1 MTYHAM
7 FSLYI
12 MTGLLALVI
21 SVSLFCKSI
30 AEAKEW
36 KKKFGESESALRSY
50 ELGERSPKQDALE
63 RIAKALDVAPA
74 CFDTYGI
81 EHYHELMHALF
92 LLEDRFGIE
101 PCADGNIRLT
111 DETIQ
116 SCVCTWW
123 SWKEFLKEGKI
134 TREEYENRKDSFLR

>member
-36 KKKFGESESALRSY
+36 KRKFGESYRRNHGTEPEVTGNRVVS
-50 ELGERSPKQDALE
+50 KQDLLSGMHMVSAE
-63 RIAKALDVAPA
+63 RNSTTGRKV
-74 CFDTYGI
+74 
-81 EHYHELMHALF
+81 EK
-92 LLEDRFGIE
+92 
-101 PCADGNIRLT
+101 
-111 DETIQ
+111 DE
-116 SCVCTWW
+116 
-123 SWKEFLKEGKI
+123 
-134 TREEYENRKDSFLR
+134 

>member
-36 KKKFGESESALRSY
+36 KKEKRLFALR
-50 ELGERSPKQDALE
+50 LE
-63 RIAKALDVAPA
+63 NSSMARRMQPTLSV
-74 CFDTYGI
+74 YQ
-81 EHYHELMHALF
+81 MV
-92 LLEDRFGIE
+92 
-101 PCADGNIRLT
+101 
-111 DETIQ
+111 
-116 SCVCTWW
+116 S
-123 SWKEFLKEGKI
+123 
-134 TREEYENRKDSFLR
+134 

>member
-36 KKKFGESESALRSY
+36 KRSFGERNWDYLYQVLIALV
-50 ELGERSPKQDALE
+50 A
-63 RIAKALDVAPA
+63 IATSGYAI
-74 CFDTYGI
+74 FI
-81 EHYHELMHALF
+81 LF
-92 LLEDRFGIE
+92 EMR
-101 PCADGNIRLT
+101 
-111 DETIQ
+111 
-116 SCVCTWW
+116 
-123 SWKEFLKEGKI
+123 
-134 TREEYENRKDSFLR
+134 

>member
-36 KKKFGESESALRSY
+36 KMKFGERNWDYLYRVLISWENEKRLFALKLENSSIAWRMQPTLSGMHMVSA
-50 ELGERSPKQDALE
+50 ERNSTTGRKVE
-63 RIAKALDVAPA
+63 K
-74 CFDTYGI
+74 
-81 EHYHELMHALF
+81 
-92 LLEDRFGIE
+92 
-101 PCADGNIRLT
+101 
-111 DETIQ
+111 DE
-116 SCVCTWW
+116 
-123 SWKEFLKEGKI
+123 
-134 TREEYENRKDSFLR
+134 

>member
-36 KKKFGESESALRSY
+36 KRKFGERNWDYLYRVLIALVAIATSGYAIFILFVRMRRTRAAGA
-50 ELGERSPKQDALE
+50 GEGHRWSQ
-63 RIAKALDVAPA
+63 RVGIAQL
-74 CFDTYGI
+74 
-81 EHYHELMHALF
+81 
-92 LLEDRFGIE
+92 
-101 PCADGNIRLT
+101 
-111 DETIQ
+111 
-116 SCVCTWW
+116 
-123 SWKEFLKEGKI
+123 
-134 TREEYENRKDSFLR
+134 

>member
-36 KKKFGESESALRSY
+36 KRKFGERNWDYLIEFSLRWS
-50 ELGERSPKQDALE
+50 
-63 RIAKALDVAPA
+63 
-74 CFDTYGI
+74 
-81 EHYHELMHALF
+81 
-92 LLEDRFGIE
+92 
-101 PCADGNIRLT
+101 
-111 DETIQ
+111 Q
-116 SCVCTWW
+116 SLHPVTPF
-123 SWKEFLKEGKI
+123 SFSLKCDNG
-134 TREEYENRKDSFLR
+134 F

>member
-30 AEAKEW
+30 AEAKVW
-36 KKKFGESESALRSY
+36 
-50 ELGERSPKQDALE
+50 
-63 RIAKALDVAPA
+63 
-74 CFDTYGI
+74 CYGI

-101 PCADGNIRLT
+101 PCVDGSIRFT
-111 DETIQ
+111 NEAIQ
-116 SCVCTWW
+116 SCVCTWR
-123 SWKEFLKEGKI
+123 SWKEFLEEGKI
-134 TREEYENRKDSFLR
+134 TREEYEDKKDGLVG

>member
-36 KKKFGESESALRSY
+36 KKKFGERNWDYLYRVLIALV
-50 ELGERSPKQDALE
+50 A
-63 RIAKALDVAPA
+63 IATSGYAIFWMAPLPRP
-74 CFDTYGI
+74 
-81 EHYHELMHALF
+81 E
-92 LLEDRFGIE
+92 
-101 PCADGNIRLT
+101 
-111 DETIQ
+111 
-116 SCVCTWW
+116 
-123 SWKEFLKEGKI
+123 I
-134 TREEYENRKDSFLR
+134 TVPDLQASGAYREERWNFLFR

>member
-36 KKKFGESESALRSY
+36 KKKFRERNWDYLYRVLIALV
-50 ELGERSPKQDALE
+50 A
-63 RIAKALDVAPA
+63 IATSGVAIA
-74 CFDTYGI
+74 TSGYAIFI
-81 EHYHELMHALF
+81 LF
-92 LLEDRFGIE
+92 EMR
-101 PCADGNIRLT
+101 
-111 DETIQ
+111 
-116 SCVCTWW
+116 
-123 SWKEFLKEGKI
+123 
-134 TREEYENRKDSFLR
+134 